1 MQLLETFLD
10 TMSPVERAMILTVI
24 VAALVSLVYA
34 WWLRRGV
41 LKENKGT
48 EQMQKVWNGVKEGAL
63 SYLNRQLKTILPIIL
78 ILAFLLFF
86 TVYITTPE
94 RGTQQL
100 FEADPEWGKILVGIG
115 RSIAFMV
122 GASFSLTVGQL
133 GMRIAV
139 ESNIRV
145 AQATREGENRY
156 NRALT
161 ISYRGGTFTGML
173 TDGLG
178 LLGGTIVFIIFGIA
192 APDAL
197 LGFGLGGTLLAL
209 FMRVGGGIYTK
220 AADVGADLVGK
231 VEQGLPEDDPRNA
244 AVVADLVGD
253 NVGDCAGMAAD
264 IFESYEVTIVSALIL
279 AIVLYLDMQD
289 ALRDFFIPI
298 PFASPLAVV
307 VFPLFVRAVGVIS
320 SMIGTVMVPVWPR
333 LLRKRAVYAEKAM
346 FMSYEASSI
355 FTITLTG
362 LLSWFY
368 VGDLRFGILI
378 AVGVMLAVSF
388 NPITSY
394 FTSLRKPPV
403 QEIVKA
409 ADTGQATFI
418 LTGIV
423 AGYEST
429 VAALVVI
436 VATFG
441 IAWALF
447 FSPIALAI
455 APFVINAAIL
465 PTGVIVADLVTG
477 NLWTLYGIALIGIG
491 MLSHTGN
498 NVAMDSYGPISDNA
512 AGIGELSPGDFDE
525 DAMKTMAELDAV
537 GNTTK
542 AITKGV
548 AIASAVIAA
557 VSLFDSFIVVALNR
571 LDIFE
576 GVDPSQIH
584 LFLDDP
590 RVFSGLLLGAALPW
604 LFSAV
609 NIKAVTRAAG
619 QMVTEVRRQFRIPGI
634 LEGTKTPDYSR
645 AVDISTTA
653 AQKELISLAAM
664 TVSIPLIVAILLGVE
679 ALGGFLGGII
689 VSGQLLAV
697 YMSNAGGAWDNA
709 KKSIEDEPSDPA
721 NNTGKG
727 SDRHTCGVVGDT
739 IGDPLK
745 DTAGPALNPMIK
757 VVNLLALILAPVLV
771 MIQNGGSLTLVFA
784 AVFAL
789 IILFAMTIWSLRKS
803 MQPAD
808 FGMDAEI
815 EVEAQ

>member
-1 MQLLETFLD
+1 MQLFETFIEM
-10 TMSPVERAMILTVI
+10 TWYEQAMIYTVI
-24 VAALVSLVYA
+24 LAAIASLVYA
-34 WWLRRGV
+34 WWLRKGV
-41 LKENKGT
+41 LAQDKGT
-48 EQMQKVWNGVKEGAL
+48 EQMQTVWEGIREGAL
-63 SYLNRQLKTILPIIL
+63 SYLRRQLRTIIPIL
-78 ILAFLLFF
+78 VVLSFLLFF
-86 TVYITTPE
+86 TVYITVPE
-94 RGTQQL
+94 RGTLEL
-100 FEADPEWGKILVGIG
+100 FGIDPVNPELTPDALANARLIVGLG
-115 RSIAFMV
+115 RSLAFV
-122 GASFSLTVGQL
+122 LGASFSLIVGQL

-145 AQATREGENRY
+145 AQATREGDDRY

-178 LLGGTIVFIIFGIA
+178 LMGGTVIFILYGIA

-231 VEQGLPEDDPRNA
+231 IEQGLPEDDPRNA

-279 AIVLYLDMQD
+279 AIVIFLEN
-289 ALRDFFIPI
+289 PI
-298 PFASPLAVV
+298 TLLPGGLLAVV
-307 VFPLFVRAVGVIS
+307 VFPLFIRAVGVIS

-333 LLRKRAVYAEKAM
+333 LLKKSAVYAEKAM
-346 FMSYEASSI
+346 FLSYEASSA
-355 FTITLTG
+355 FTIILSM
-362 LLSWFY
+362 LISWFY

-394 FTSLRKPPV
+394 FTSLKKPPV
-403 QEIVKA
+403 QEIVESA
-409 ADTGQATFI
+409 ETGHATFI
-418 LTGIV
+418 LSGLV

-447 FSPIALAI
+447 LVPVAA
-455 APFVINAAIL
+455 AVPWFV
-465 PTGVIVADLVTG
+465 TDVHGH
-477 NLWTLYGIALIGIG
+477 LWTLYGIALIGIG

-525 DAMKTMAELDAV
+525 TSMKTMAELDAV

-557 VSLFDSFIVVALNR
+557 VSLFDSYVVVAGM
-571 LDIFE
+571 DHIFM
-576 GVDPSQIH
+576 
-584 LFLDDP
+584 DDP
-590 RVFSGLLLGAALPW
+590 IVFSGLLLGAALPW
-604 LFSAV
+604 LFSAL

-619 QMVTEVRRQFRIPGI
+619 EMVMEVRRQFKIPGI
-634 LEGTKTPDYSR
+634 LEGTKKPDYDR
-645 AVDISTTA
+645 AVGISTTA
-653 AQKELISLAAM
+653 AQKELISLAAL
-664 TVSIPLIVAILLGVE
+664 TVSIPIIVGILFGVT

-697 YMSNAGGAWDNA
+697 FMSNAGGAWDNA
-709 KKSIEDEPSDPA
+709 KKAIEDEPCDIE
-721 NNTGKG
+721 NNRGKG
-727 SDRHTCGVVGDT
+727 SERHKCGVVGDT

-757 VVNLLALILAPVLV
+757 VVNLLALILAPLLVQFQFGADATTNLILVVVLF
-771 MIQNGGSLTLVFA
+771 L
-784 AVFAL
+784 
-789 IILFAMTIWSLRKS
+789 LFLMTVWAIRKS
-803 MQPAD
+803 TKPAD
-808 FGMDAEI
+808 FGKGAS
-815 EVEAQ
+815 VVVTASQ

>member
-1 MQLLETFLD
+1 MQLFETFIGM
-10 TMSPVERAMILTVI
+10 TWVEQAMIYTVVLAA
-24 VAALVSLVYA
+24 VASLVYA
-34 WWLRRGV
+34 WWLRKGV
-41 LKENKGT
+41 LVQDKGT
-48 EQMQKVWNGVKEGAL
+48 EQMQKVWNGIREGAL
-63 SYLNRQLKTILPIIL
+63 SYLNRQLKTIIPIL
-78 ILAFLLFF
+78 VVLSFLLFF
-86 TVYITTPE
+86 TVYITIPE
-94 RGTQQL
+94 RGTLEL
-100 FEADPEWGKILVGIG
+100 FGIDPINPELTPDALASARVLVGLG
-115 RSIAFMV
+115 RSLAFV
-122 GASFSLTVGQL
+122 LGASFSLIVGQL

-145 AQATREGENRY
+145 AQATREGDDRY

-161 ISYRGGTFTGML
+161 IAYRGGTFTGML

-178 LLGGTIVFIIFGIA
+178 LLGGTVIFIIYGLA

-231 VEQGLPEDDPRNA
+231 IEQDLPEDDPRNA
-244 AVVADLVGD
+244 AVIADLVGD

-279 AIVLYLDMQD
+279 AIVIWIENDPGLLPGG
-289 ALRDFFIPI
+289 L
-298 PFASPLAVV
+298 LAVV
-307 VFPLFVRAVGVIS
+307 VFPLFIRAVGVIS
-320 SMIGTVMVPVWPR
+320 SMIGTVMVPVWPKI
-333 LLRKRAVYAEKAM
+333 LKKSAVYAEKAM
-346 FMSYEASSI
+346 FLSYEASSV
-355 FTITLTG
+355 FTIILSM

-378 AVGVMLAVSF
+378 ATGVLLAVSF
-388 NPITSY
+388 NPLTSY

-403 QEIVKA
+403 QEIVKSS
-409 ADTGQATFI
+409 DTGYATFI
-418 LTGIV
+418 LSGLV
-423 AGYEST
+423 AGMEST

-441 IAWALF
+441 IAWVIFLVPVAAAV
-447 FSPIALAI
+447 PW
-455 APFVINAAIL
+455 FV
-465 PTGVIVADLVTG
+465 TDVHGH
-477 NLWTLYGIALIGIG
+477 LWTLYGIALIGIG

-498 NVAMDSYGPISDNA
+498 NVAMDAFGPISDNA

-525 DAMKTMAELDAV
+525 TSRKTMAELDAV

-557 VSLFDSFIVVALNR
+557 VALFESFVVVA
-571 LDIFE
+571 
-576 GVDPSQIH
+576 GVDHI
-584 LFLDDP
+584 LLDDP
-590 RVFSGLLLGAALPW
+590 IVFAGVLLGAALPW
-604 LFSAV
+604 LFSAL

-619 QMVTEVRRQFRIPGI
+619 EMVMEVRRQFKIPGI
-634 LEGTKTPDYSR
+634 LEGTKTPDYDR

-653 AQKELISLAAM
+653 AQKELISLAAL
-664 TVSIPLIVAILLGVE
+664 TVSIPIIVGILFGVA

-697 YMSNAGGAWDNA
+697 FMSNTGGAWDNA
-709 KKSIEDEPSDPA
+709 KKAIEDEPSDLA

-727 SDRHTCGVVGDT
+727 SERHKIGIVGDT

-757 VVNLLALILAPVLV
+757 VVNLLALILAPLMVQFQFGADFNTNLMLIAVLCV
-771 MIQNGGSLTLVFA
+771 
-784 AVFAL
+784 
-789 IILFAMTIWSLRKS
+789 LFAMTIWAIRKS
-803 MQPAD
+803 TKPAD
-808 FGMDAEI
+808 FGTSTTI
-815 EVEAQ
+815 EVEAVQ

>member
-1 MQLLETFLD
+1 MVKDKMQLFQTFLQQM
-10 TMSPVERAMILTVI
+10 TLIEQLMIMTVI
-24 VAALVSLVYA
+24 AAAFVSLVYA
-34 WWLRRGV
+34 WWLRKGV
-41 LKENKGT
+41 LSREKGT
-48 EQMQKVWNGVKEGAL
+48 EQMQTVWNGIREGAL
-63 SYLNRQLKTILPIIL
+63 SYLRRQLRTIVPIL
-78 ILAFLLFF
+78 LALSILLFF

-94 RGTQQL
+94 RGTEVL
-100 FEADPEWGKILVGIG
+100 FGDTEAGRIIVGVG
-115 RSIAFMV
+115 RSLAFV
-122 GASFSLTVGQL
+122 LGASFSLIVGQL

-145 AQATREGENRY
+145 AQATREGEDRY

-178 LLGGTIVFIIFGIA
+178 LLGGTIIFIIYGIA

-279 AIVLYLDMQD
+279 AIVLYLDTVGGTYPVLPGG
-289 ALRDFFIPI
+289 A
-298 PFASPLAVV
+298 LAVV

-333 LLRKRAVYAEKAM
+333 LLKKRAVYAEKAM
-346 FMSYEASSI
+346 FLSYEASSI
-355 FTITLTG
+355 FTICLTMV
-362 LLSWFY
+362 LSWFF

-394 FTSLRKPPV
+394 FTSLKKPPV
-403 QEIVKA
+403 KEIVKA
-409 ADTGQATFI
+409 ADTGYATFI
-418 LTGIV
+418 LSGIV

-436 VATFG
+436 VTSFG
-441 IAWALF
+441 IATVLF
-447 FSPIALAI
+447 LPGIAAIFSPF
-455 APFVINAAIL
+455 FVVGIE
-465 PTGVIVADLVTG
+465 G

-512 AGIGELSPGDFDE
+512 AGIGELSPGDFDQE
-525 DAMKTMAELDAV
+525 SQKVMAELDAV

-557 VSLFDSFIVVALNR
+557 VSLFDSYVVVALRPLGLTDLLLN
-571 LDIFE
+571 
-576 GVDPSQIH
+576 
-584 LFLDDP
+584 DP
-590 RVFSGLLLGAALPW
+590 RVFSGLLLGASLPW
-604 LFSAV
+604 LFSAI

-619 QMVTEVRRQFRIPGI
+619 QMVEEVRRQFRIPGI
-634 LEGTKTPDYSR
+634 LEGTVKPDYGR

-653 AQKELISLAAM
+653 AQKELVSLAAL
-664 TVSIPLIVAILLGVE
+664 TVSIPIIVGILFGVA

-697 YMSNAGGAWDNA
+697 YMSNTGGAWDNA
-709 KKSIEDEPSDPA
+709 KKAIEDEPRNPEA
-721 NNTGKG
+721 NTGKG
-727 SDRHTCGVVGDT
+727 SERHKCGVVGDT
-739 IGDPLK
+739 VGDPLK

-757 VVNLLALILAPVLV
+757 VVNLLALILAPILV
-771 MIQNGGSLTLVFA
+771 ILETTATLTMTFA
-784 AVFAL
+784 AIFAL
-789 IILFAMTIWSLRKS
+789 ILLFAMTIWSLRRSMRPAKFGTVQKS
-803 MQPAD
+803 
-808 FGMDAEI
+808 ET
-815 EVEAQ
+815 EAF

>member
-1 MQLLETFLD
+1 MVKNKMQLFQTFLQQM
-10 TMSPVERAMILTVI
+10 TLIEQLMIMTVI
-24 VAALVSLVYA
+24 AAAFVSLVYA
-34 WWLRRGV
+34 WWLRKGV
-41 LKENKGT
+41 LSQEKGT
-48 EQMQKVWNGVKEGAL
+48 EQMQRVWNGIREGAL
-63 SYLNRQLKTILPIIL
+63 SYLRRQLRTIVPIL
-78 ILAFLLFF
+78 LALSILLFF

-94 RGTQQL
+94 RGTEVL
-100 FEADPEWGKILVGIG
+100 FGDTEAGRIVVGIG
-115 RSIAFMV
+115 RSLAFIL
-122 GASFSLTVGQL
+122 GASFSLIVGQL

-145 AQATREGENRY
+145 AQATREGEDRY

-178 LLGGTIVFIIFGIA
+178 LLGGTIIFIIYGIA

-279 AIVLYLDMQD
+279 AIVLYLDTVGGTYPVLPGG
-289 ALRDFFIPI
+289 A
-298 PFASPLAVV
+298 LAVV

-333 LLRKRAVYAEKAM
+333 LLKKRAVYAEKAM
-346 FMSYEASSI
+346 FLSYEASSV
-355 FTITLTG
+355 FTICLTMI
-362 LLSWFY
+362 LSWFF

-378 AVGVMLAVSF
+378 ATGVMLAVSF

-403 QEIVKA
+403 KEIVKA
-409 ADTGQATFI
+409 ADTGHATFI
-418 LTGIV
+418 LSGIV

-436 VATFG
+436 VSTFG
-441 IAWALF
+441 IATVLF
-447 FSPIALAI
+447 LPGVAAIFSPF
-455 APFVINAAIL
+455 FVVGIE
-465 PTGVIVADLVTG
+465 G

-512 AGIGELSPGDFDE
+512 AGIGELSPGDFDQ
-525 DAMKTMAELDAV
+525 DSQKVMAELDAV

-557 VSLFDSFIVVALNR
+557 VSLFDSFVVVALRPLGLQN
-571 LDIFE
+571 L
-576 GVDPSQIH
+576 
-584 LFLDDP
+584 LLDDP

-604 LFSAV
+604 LFSAI

-619 QMVTEVRRQFRIPGI
+619 QMVEEVRRQFRIPGI
-634 LEGTKTPDYSR
+634 LEGTVKPDYGR

-653 AQKELISLAAM
+653 AQKELVSLAAL
-664 TVSIPLIVAILLGVE
+664 TVSIPIIVGILFGVP

-697 YMSNAGGAWDNA
+697 YMSNTGGAWDNA
-709 KKSIEDEPSDPA
+709 KKAIEDEPRNPEA
-721 NNTGKG
+721 NTGKG
-727 SDRHTCGVVGDT
+727 SERHKCGVVGDT
-739 IGDPLK
+739 VGDPLK

-757 VVNLLALILAPVLV
+757 VVNLLALILAPILV
-771 MIQNGGSLTLVFA
+771 MLQTTATLTMTFIA
-784 AVFAL
+784 IFAL
-789 IILFAMTIWSLRKS
+789 ILLFALTIWSLRKS
-803 MQPAD
+803 MKPAD
-808 FGMDAEI
+808 FG
-815 EVEAQ
+815 VERDTESQETYPT

>member
-1 MQLLETFLD
+1 MIMQLLETFLLE
-10 TMSPVERAMILTVI
+10 MSLVEKAMILTVI
-24 VAALVSLVYA
+24 VAAIVSLVYA
-34 WWLRRGV
+34 WWLRKGV
-41 LKENKGT
+41 LAQDKGT
-48 EQMQKVWNGVKEGAL
+48 EQMQKVWNGIREGAL
-63 SYLNRQLKTILPIIL
+63 SYLNRQLNTIKWIIVV
-78 ILAFLLFF
+78 LAILLFF

-94 RGTQQL
+94 RGTARL
-100 FEADPEWGKILVGIG
+100 FEDNMELGRILVGFG
-115 RSIAFMV
+115 RSIAFVV
-122 GASFSLTVGQL
+122 GASFSLIVGQL

-145 AQATREGENRY
+145 AQATREGEDRY

-279 AIVLYLDMQD
+279 AIVLYLDMVE
-289 ALRDFFIPI
+289 AFETLLIPI

-307 VFPLFVRAVGVIS
+307 VFPLFVRAIGVIS

-333 LLRKRAVYAEKAM
+333 LLKKRAVYAEKAM
-346 FMSYEASSI
+346 FLSYEASSI
-355 FTITLTG
+355 FTICLTMI
-362 LLSWFY
+362 LSWFY

-403 QEIVKA
+403 QEIVKS

-436 VATFG
+436 VTTFG

-447 FSPIALAI
+447 FGPIAIML
-455 APFVINAAIL
+455 APFLINGA
-465 PTGVIVADLVTG
+465 VVTDVVSG

-512 AGIGELSPGDFDE
+512 AGIGELSPGDFDQQ
-525 DAMKTMAELDAV
+525 AMKTMAELDAV

-557 VSLFDSFIVVALNR
+557 VSLFDSYVVVALHN
-571 LDIFE
+571 LVPA
-576 GVDPSQIH
+576 VDH

-590 RVFSGLLLGAALPW
+590 RVFAGLLLGAALPW

-619 QMVTEVRRQFRIPGI
+619 EMVKEVRRQFRIPGI
-634 LEGTKTPDYSR
+634 LEGTKSPDYDR

-653 AQKELISLAAM
+653 AQKELVSLAAM
-664 TVSIPLIVAILLGVE
+664 TVSIPLIVGILFGVE

-709 KKSIEDEPSDPA
+709 KKSIEDEVCDPTA
-721 NNTGKG
+721 NTGKG
-727 SDRHTCGVVGDT
+727 SERHKCGVVGDT

-771 MIQNGGSLTLVFA
+771 MIQNGGDITLVFA
-784 AVFAL
+784 AVAAL
-789 IILFAMTIWSLRKS
+789 IILFAMTVWSLRKS
-803 MQPAD
+803 MKPAD
-808 FGMDAEI
+808 FG
-815 EVEAQ
+815 VESPKIQAIH

>member
-1 MQLLETFLD
+1 MQLFETFNGMVLI
-10 TMSPVERAMILTVI
+10 EQIMIWTVI
-24 VAALVSLVYA
+24 AAAIASLVYA
-34 WWLRRGV
+34 WWLRKGV
-41 LKENKGT
+41 LELPKGT
-48 EQMQKVWNGVKEGAL
+48 EQMQRVWNGIREGAL
-63 SYLNRQLKTILPIIL
+63 SYLGRQLNTIKWIIVA
-78 ILAFLLFF
+78 LAFVLFF

-94 RGTQQL
+94 RGTAEL
-100 FEADPEWGKILVGIG
+100 FGALPDQGRLIVGIG
-115 RSIAFMV
+115 RSLAFV
-122 GASFSLTVGQL
+122 LGAGFSLIVGQL

-145 AQATREGENRY
+145 AQATREGEDRY

-178 LLGGTIVFIIFGIA
+178 LMGGTIIFIIYGIA
-192 APDAL
+192 SPDAL

-231 VEQGLPEDDPRNA
+231 IEQGLPEDDPRNA

-279 AIVLYLDMQD
+279 AIVLYLDNLAD
-289 ALRDFFIPI
+289 PTYILAF
-298 PFASPLAVV
+298 PFAVV
-307 VFPLFVRAVGVIS
+307 VFPLFVRAIGVVS
-320 SMIGTVMVPVWPR
+320 SMIGTFMVPVWPR
-333 LLRKRAVYAEKAM
+333 ILRKSEVYAEKAM
-346 FMSYEASSI
+346 FLSYEASSA
-355 FTITLTG
+355 FTIILSM
-362 LLSWFY
+362 LLSWYY

-394 FTSLRKPPV
+394 FTSLKKPPV
-403 QEIVKA
+403 QEIVESA
-409 ADTGQATFI
+409 ETGHATFI
-418 LTGIV
+418 LSGLV
-423 AGYEST
+423 AGYESA

-436 VATFG
+436 VITFG
-441 IAWALF
+441 IAAVVF
-447 FSPIALAI
+447 M
-455 APFVINAAIL
+455 APVAAAVAAWSMATFGVEIFIPEINGI
-465 PTGVIVADLVTG
+465 I
-477 NLWTLYGIALIGIG
+477 WTLYGIALLGIG

-525 DAMKTMAELDAV
+525 QSMKTMAELDAV

-557 VSLFDSFIVVALNR
+557 VSLFDSYVVIALHPLG
-571 LDIFE
+571 LDHIY
-576 GVDPSQIH
+576 
-584 LFLDDP
+584 LDDP
-590 RVFSGLLLGAALPW
+590 LVFSGLLLGAALPW
-604 LFSAV
+604 LFSAF

-619 QMVTEVRRQFRIPGI
+619 EMVQEVRRQFRIPGI
-634 LEGTKTPDYSR
+634 LEGTKEPDYDR

-653 AQKELISLAAM
+653 AQKELVSLAAL
-664 TVSIPLIVAILLGVE
+664 TVSIPIIVGILFGVP

-697 YMSNAGGAWDNA
+697 FMSNSGGAWDNA
-709 KKSIEDEPSDPA
+709 KKAIEDEVCDPSQ
-721 NNTGKG
+721 NLGKG
-727 SDRHTCGVVGDT
+727 SERHKCGVVGDT

-757 VVNLLALILAPVLV
+757 VVNLLSLILAPLFVQFTFGADATV
-771 MIQNGGSLTLVFA
+771 NA
-784 AVFAL
+784 AL
-789 IILFAMTIWSLRKS
+789 IAVLFVLFLITVWSIRKAQQS
-803 MQPAD
+803 AD
-808 FGMDAEI
+808 FKAPPEEI
-815 EVEAQ
+815 EVTN

>member
-1 MQLLETFLD
+1 MQLFETFLLQMSLLEQ
-10 TMSPVERAMILTVI
+10 TMIMIV
-24 VAALVSLVYA
+24 VAAAFVSLVYA
-34 WWLRRGV
+34 WWLRKGV
-41 LKENKGT
+41 LAQPKGT
-48 EQMQKVWNGVKEGAL
+48 EQMQKVWNGIREGSL
-63 SYLNRQLKTILPIIL
+63 SYLDRQLKTIVPIL
-78 ILAFLLFF
+78 IVLAGLLFF

-94 RGTQQL
+94 AGTAEL
-100 FEADPEWGKILVGIG
+100 FDVSTPEGLNYARIVVGVG
-115 RSIAFMV
+115 RSIAFIL
-122 GASFSLTVGQL
+122 GASFSLIVGQL

-178 LLGGTIVFIIFGIA
+178 LLGGTMIFIIYGLA

-231 VEQGLPEDDPRNA
+231 VEHGLPEDDPRNA
-244 AVVADLVGD
+244 AVIADLVGD

-264 IFESYEVTIVSALIL
+264 IFESYEVTIVSSLIL
-279 AIVLYLDMQD
+279 AIVIYLETAAGHFPFLPGG
-289 ALRDFFIPI
+289 ALV
-298 PFASPLAVV
+298 VV
-307 VFPLFVRAVGVIS
+307 VFPLFIRAIGVIS
-320 SMIGTVMVPVWPR
+320 SILGTIMVPIWPR
-333 LLRKRAVYAEKAM
+333 IMKSGKVYAEKAM
-346 FMSYEASSI
+346 FLSYEVSSL
-355 FTITLTG
+355 FTIILSM

-368 VGDLRFGILI
+368 VGDIRFGILI
-378 AVGVMLAVSF
+378 AVGVLLAVSF
-388 NPITSY
+388 NPLTSY
-394 FTSLRKPPV
+394 FTSLKKPPV

-409 ADTGQATFI
+409 TETGTATMI
-418 LTGIV
+418 LSGIV

-436 VATFG
+436 VSTFG
-441 IAWALF
+441 VAWFVFTPFAT
-447 FSPIALAI
+447 AAM
-455 APFVINAAIL
+455 APFV
-465 PTGVIVADLVTG
+465 VIGIEGTI
-477 NLWTLYGIALIGIG
+477 WTLYGIALIGIG

-498 NVAMDSYGPISDNA
+498 NVAMDAFGPISDNA

-525 DAMKTMAELDAV
+525 ESRKTMAELDAV

-557 VSLFDSFIVVALNR
+557 ISLFDAFVVVALKPLG
-571 LDIFE
+571 LD
-576 GVDPSQIH
+576 H

-619 QMVTEVRRQFRIPGI
+619 EMVKEVRRQFKIPGI
-634 LEGTKTPDYSR
+634 LEGTKEPDYDK

-653 AQKELISLAAM
+653 AQKELVSLTVL
-664 TVSIPLIVAILLGVE
+664 TVSVPIMVGILLGVA

-697 YMSNAGGAWDNA
+697 YMSNAGGAFDNA
-709 KKSIEDEPSDPA
+709 KKAIEDEPVDLEA
-721 NNTGKG
+721 NTGKG
-727 SDRHTCGVVGDT
+727 SERHKSGVVGDT
-739 IGDPLK
+739 VGDPLK

-757 VVNLLALILAPVLV
+757 VVNLLALILAPLLV
-771 MIQNGGSLTLVFA
+771 MLETSGTIEVMIIA
-784 AVFAL
+784 IIAL
-789 IILFAMTIWSLRKS
+789 FILFVMTIWAIRKS
-803 MQPAD
+803 MKPAD
-808 FGMDAEI
+808 FGIIHEFT
-815 EVEAQ
+815 EEAVAQ

>member
-1 MQLLETFLD
+1 MVNDKMQLFETFAGMLLI
-10 TMSPVERAMILTVI
+10 EQLMILTVI
-24 VAALVSLVYA
+24 AAAIVSLVYA
-34 WWLRRGV
+34 WWLRKGV
-41 LKENKGT
+41 LQQDKGT
-48 EQMQKVWNGVKEGAL
+48 EQMQKVWNGIREGAL
-63 SYLNRQLKTILPIIL
+63 SYLHRQLRTIVPIL
-78 ILAFLLFF
+78 IVLSILLFF
-86 TVYITTPE
+86 TVYITAPE
-94 RGTQQL
+94 RGTEVL
-100 FEADPEWGKILVGIG
+100 FGDNEAGRIIVGVG
-115 RSIAFMV
+115 RSLAFIL
-122 GASFSLTVGQL
+122 GASFSLIVGQL

-178 LLGGTIVFIIFGIA
+178 LLGGTIIFIIYGIA

-244 AVVADLVGD
+244 AVIADLVGD

-264 IFESYEVTIVSALIL
+264 IFESYEVTIVSSLIL
-279 AIVLYLDMQD
+279 AIVLYLETVDGM
-289 ALRDFFIPI
+289 FPI
-298 PFASPLAVV
+298 LPGGALAVV

-333 LLRKRAVYAEKAM
+333 LLKKRAVYAEKAM
-346 FMSYEASSI
+346 FLSYEASSI
-355 FTITLTG
+355 FTICLTMA
-362 LLSWFY
+362 LSWFY

-378 AVGVMLAVSF
+378 AVGVLLAVSF

-403 QEIVKA
+403 QEIVKS
-409 ADTGQATFI
+409 ADTGTATFI

-436 VATFG
+436 VSTFG
-441 IAWALF
+441 IATVLF
-447 FSPIALAI
+447 LPGIAAI
-455 APFVINAAIL
+455 FAPFFVA
-465 PTGVIVADLVTG
+465 GVEG

-512 AGIGELSPGDFDE
+512 AGIGELSPGDFDME
-525 DAMKTMAELDAV
+525 SQKVMAELDAV

-557 VSLFDSFIVVALNR
+557 VSLFDSFVVVALQPLG
-571 LDIFE
+571 LD
-576 GVDPSQIH
+576 H

-619 QMVTEVRRQFRIPGI
+619 EMVKEVRRQFRIPGV
-634 LEGTKTPDYSR
+634 LEGSVKPDYDR

-653 AQKELISLAAM
+653 AQKELVSLAAI
-664 TVSIPLIVAILLGVE
+664 TVSIPLIVGILFGVA

-697 YMSNAGGAWDNA
+697 YMSNTGGAWDNA
-709 KKSIEDEPSDPA
+709 KKAIEDEPRNPEA
-721 NNTGKG
+721 NTGKG
-727 SDRHTCGVVGDT
+727 SDRHKCGVVGDT
-739 IGDPLK
+739 VGDPLK

-771 MIQNGGSLTLVFA
+771 MLETTATATMTYIA
-784 AVFAL
+784 IFAL
-789 IILFAMTIWSLRKS
+789 IVLFAMTLWSLRKS
-803 MQPAD
+803 MKPAD
-808 FGMDAEI
+808 FGMEKKEQTQVA
-815 EVEAQ
+815 

>member
-1 MQLLETFLD
+1 MQLFETFIGM
-10 TMSPVERAMILTVI
+10 TWFEQAMIYTV
-24 VAALVSLVYA
+24 VLAAIASLVYA
-34 WWLRRGV
+34 WWLRKGV
-41 LKENKGT
+41 LEQDKGT
-48 EQMQKVWNGVKEGAL
+48 EQMQKVWNGIREGAL
-63 SYLNRQLKTILPIIL
+63 SYLNRQLKTIIPIL
-78 ILAFLLFF
+78 VVLSFLLFF
-86 TVYITTPE
+86 TVYITVPE
-94 RGTQQL
+94 RGTLEL
-100 FEADPEWGKILVGIG
+100 FGIDPVNPDLTPDALASARLLVGLG
-115 RSIAFMV
+115 RSLAFV
-122 GASFSLTVGQL
+122 LGASFSLIVGQL

-145 AQATREGENRY
+145 AQATREGDDRY

-178 LLGGTIVFIIFGIA
+178 LMGGTVIFIIYGLA

-231 VEQGLPEDDPRNA
+231 LEQDLPEDYPRNA
-244 AVVADLVGD
+244 AVIEDLVGD
-253 NVGDCAGMAAD
+253 NFGDCAGMAAD

-279 AIVLYLDMQD
+279 AIVIWIENDPGLLPGG
-289 ALRDFFIPI
+289 L
-298 PFASPLAVV
+298 LAVV
-307 VFPLFVRAVGVIS
+307 VFPLFIRAVGVIS
-320 SMIGTVMVPVWPR
+320 SMIGTVMVPIWPR
-333 LLRKRAVYAEKAM
+333 LLRKSAVYAEKAM
-346 FMSYEASSI
+346 FLSYEASSI
-355 FTITLTG
+355 FTIILSM
-362 LLSWFY
+362 LISWFY

-378 AVGVMLAVSF
+378 ATGVLLAVSF
-388 NPITSY
+388 NPLTSY

-403 QEIVKA
+403 QEIVKSS
-409 ADTGQATFI
+409 DTGYATFI
-418 LTGIV
+418 LSGLV
-423 AGYEST
+423 AGMEST

-441 IAWALF
+441 IAWVIFLVPVAAAV
-447 FSPIALAI
+447 PW
-455 APFVINAAIL
+455 FV
-465 PTGVIVADLVTG
+465 TDVHGH
-477 NLWTLYGIALIGIG
+477 LWTLYGIALIGIG

-498 NVAMDSYGPISDNA
+498 NVAMDSFGPISDNA

-525 DAMKTMAELDAV
+525 TSRKTMAELDAV

-557 VSLFDSFIVVALNR
+557 VALFESFVVVA
-571 LDIFE
+571 
-576 GVDPSQIH
+576 GVEHI
-584 LFLDDP
+584 LLDDP
-590 RVFSGLLLGAALPW
+590 IVFAGVLLGAALPW
-604 LFSAV
+604 LFSAL

-619 QMVTEVRRQFRIPGI
+619 EMVMEVRRQFRIPGI
-634 LEGTKTPDYSR
+634 LEGTKAPDYDR

-653 AQKELISLAAM
+653 AQKELISLAAL
-664 TVSIPLIVAILLGVE
+664 TVSIPIIVGILFGVA

-697 YMSNAGGAWDNA
+697 FMSNTGGAWDNA
-709 KKSIEDEPSDPA
+709 KKAIEDEPSDIA

-727 SDRHTCGVVGDT
+727 SERHKIGIVGDT

-757 VVNLLALILAPVLV
+757 VVNLLALILAPLIVQFQFGADFNTNLILIVVLF
-771 MIQNGGSLTLVFA
+771 L
-784 AVFAL
+784 
-789 IILFAMTIWSLRKS
+789 LFAMTIWAIRKS
-803 MQPAD
+803 TKPAD
-808 FGMDAEI
+808 FGTSVP
-815 EVEAQ
+815 VELEAAQ

>member
-1 MQLLETFLD
+1 MLLIEQL
-10 TMSPVERAMILTVI
+10 MILTVI
-24 VAALVSLVYA
+24 AAAIVSLVYA
-34 WWLRRGV
+34 LWLRKGV
-41 LKENKGT
+41 LQQDKGT
-48 EQMQKVWNGVKEGAL
+48 EQMQRVWNGIREGAL
-63 SYLNRQLKTILPIIL
+63 SYLHRQLRTIIPILVVLSI
-78 ILAFLLFF
+78 LLFF

-94 RGTQQL
+94 RGTLEL
-100 FEADPEWGKILVGIG
+100 FGDTADGRLIVGIG
-115 RSIAFMV
+115 RSLAFV
-122 GASFSLTVGQL
+122 LGASFSLIVGQL

-178 LLGGTIVFIIFGIA
+178 LLGGTVIFIIYGIA

-244 AVVADLVGD
+244 AVIADLVGD

-264 IFESYEVTIVSALIL
+264 IFESYEVTIVSSLIL
-279 AIVLYLDMQD
+279 AIVLYLETLDGVFPVLPGG
-289 ALRDFFIPI
+289 A
-298 PFASPLAVV
+298 LAVV

-320 SMIGTVMVPVWPR
+320 SMIGTVMVPVWPK
-333 LLRKRAVYAEKAM
+333 LLKKRAVYAEKAM
-346 FMSYEASSI
+346 FLSYEASSI
-355 FTITLTG
+355 FTICLTMT
-362 LLSWFY
+362 LSWFY

-388 NPITSY
+388 NPLTSY

-403 QEIVKA
+403 QEIVKS
-409 ADTGQATFI
+409 ADTGTATFI
-418 LTGIV
+418 LSGIV

-436 VATFG
+436 VSTFG
-441 IAWALF
+441 IATVLF
-447 FSPIALAI
+447 LPGVAAMVSPF
-455 APFVINAAIL
+455 FVV
-465 PTGVIVADLVTG
+465 GVEG

-498 NVAMDSYGPISDNA
+498 NVAMDSFGPISDNA
-512 AGIGELSPGDFDE
+512 AGIGELSPGDFDKE
-525 DAMKTMAELDAV
+525 SQKVMAELDAV

-557 VSLFDSFIVVALNR
+557 VSLFDSFVVVALQP
-571 LDIFE
+571 LGLE
-576 GVDPSQIH
+576 H

-619 QMVTEVRRQFRIPGI
+619 QMVIEVRRQFRIPGI
-634 LEGTKTPDYSR
+634 LEGTVKPDYEK

-653 AQKELISLAAM
+653 AQKELVSLAAL
-664 TVSIPLIVAILLGVE
+664 TVSIPLIVGILFGVA

-697 YMSNAGGAWDNA
+697 YMSNTGGAWDNA
-709 KKSIEDEPSDPA
+709 KKAIENEPRNPEA
-721 NNTGKG
+721 NTGKG
-727 SDRHTCGVVGDT
+727 SERHKCGVVGDT
-739 IGDPLK
+739 VGDPLK

-757 VVNLLALILAPVLV
+757 VVNLLALILAPLLVLLETTV
-771 MIQNGGSLTLVFA
+771 SATMTYVAI
-784 AVFAL
+784 FAL
-789 IILFAMTIWSLRKS
+789 IILFAVTLWALRKS
-803 MQPAD
+803 MKPAD
-808 FGMDAEI
+808 FGMEQKVHT
-815 EVEAQ
+815 EVIS

>member
-1 MQLLETFLD
+1 MQLFETFAGMLLI
-10 TMSPVERAMILTVI
+10 EQLMILTVI
-24 VAALVSLVYA
+24 AAAIVSLVYA
-34 WWLRRGV
+34 WWLRKGV
-41 LKENKGT
+41 LEQDKGT
-48 EQMQKVWNGVKEGAL
+48 EQMQKVWNGIREGAL
-63 SYLNRQLKTILPIIL
+63 SYLRRQLRTIVPIL
-78 ILAFLLFF
+78 IVLSILLFF
-86 TVYITTPE
+86 TVYITAPE
-94 RGTQQL
+94 RGTEVL
-100 FEADPEWGKILVGIG
+100 FGDTEVGRMIVGIG
-115 RSIAFMV
+115 RSLAFIL
-122 GASFSLTVGQL
+122 GASFSLIVGQL

-178 LLGGTIVFIIFGIA
+178 LLGGTIIFIIYGIA

-244 AVVADLVGD
+244 AVIADLVGD

-264 IFESYEVTIVSALIL
+264 IFESYEVTIVSSLIL
-279 AIVLYLDMQD
+279 AIVLYLETADGI
-289 ALRDFFIPI
+289 FPI
-298 PFASPLAVV
+298 LPGGALAVV

-333 LLRKRAVYAEKAM
+333 LLKKRAVYAEKAM
-346 FMSYEASSI
+346 FLSYEASSI
-355 FTITLTG
+355 FTITLTM

-403 QEIVKA
+403 QEIVKSS
-409 ADTGQATFI
+409 DTGTATFI
-418 LTGIV
+418 LSGIV

-436 VATFG
+436 VSTFG
-441 IAWALF
+441 IATVLF
-447 FSPIALAI
+447 LPGIAAI
-455 APFVINAAIL
+455 FAPFFVL
-465 PTGVIVADLVTG
+465 GVEG

-512 AGIGELSPGDFDE
+512 AGIGELSPGDFDKE
-525 DAMKTMAELDAV
+525 SQKVMAELDAV

-557 VSLFDSFIVVALNR
+557 VSLFDSFVVVALQP
-571 LDIFE
+571 LGLE
-576 GVDPSQIH
+576 H

-619 QMVTEVRRQFRIPGI
+619 EMVKEVRRQFRIPGI
-634 LEGTKTPDYSR
+634 LEGTVKPDYDR

-653 AQKELISLAAM
+653 AQKELVSLAAI
-664 TVSIPLIVAILLGVE
+664 TVSIPLIVGILFGVA

-697 YMSNAGGAWDNA
+697 YMSNTGGAWDNA
-709 KKSIEDEPSDPA
+709 KKAIEDEPRNPEA
-721 NNTGKG
+721 NTGKG
-727 SDRHTCGVVGDT
+727 SERHKCGVVGDT
-739 IGDPLK
+739 VGDPLK

-771 MIQNGGSLTLVFA
+771 MLETTATVTMTYIA
-784 AVFAL
+784 IFAL
-789 IILFAMTIWSLRKS
+789 IVLFALTIWSLRKS
-803 MQPAD
+803 MKPAD
-808 FGMDAEI
+808 FGMEKKTQT
-815 EVEAQ
+815 EVA

>member
-1 MQLLETFLD
+1 MVNDKMQLFETFAGMLLI
-10 TMSPVERAMILTVI
+10 EQLMILTVI
-24 VAALVSLVYA
+24 AAAIVSLVYA
-34 WWLRRGV
+34 LWLRKGV
-41 LKENKGT
+41 LQQDKGT
-48 EQMQKVWNGVKEGAL
+48 EQMQRVWNGIREGAL
-63 SYLNRQLKTILPIIL
+63 SYLHRQLRTIIPILVVLSI
-78 ILAFLLFF
+78 LLFF

-94 RGTQQL
+94 RGTLEL
-100 FEADPEWGKILVGIG
+100 FGDTADGRLIVGIG
-115 RSIAFMV
+115 RSLAFV
-122 GASFSLTVGQL
+122 LGASFSLIVGQL

-178 LLGGTIVFIIFGIA
+178 LLGGTVIFIIYGIA

-244 AVVADLVGD
+244 AVIADLVGD

-264 IFESYEVTIVSALIL
+264 IFESYEVTIVSSLIL
-279 AIVLYLDMQD
+279 AIVLYLETLDGVFPVLPGG
-289 ALRDFFIPI
+289 A
-298 PFASPLAVV
+298 LAVV

-320 SMIGTVMVPVWPR
+320 SMIGTVMVPVWPK
-333 LLRKRAVYAEKAM
+333 LLKKRAVYAEKAM
-346 FMSYEASSI
+346 FLSYEASSI
-355 FTITLTG
+355 FTICLTMT
-362 LLSWFY
+362 LSWFY

-388 NPITSY
+388 NPLTSY

-403 QEIVKA
+403 QEIVKS
-409 ADTGQATFI
+409 ADTGTATFI
-418 LTGIV
+418 LSGIV

-436 VATFG
+436 VSTFG
-441 IAWALF
+441 IATVLF
-447 FSPIALAI
+447 LPGVAAMVSPF
-455 APFVINAAIL
+455 FVV
-465 PTGVIVADLVTG
+465 GVEG

-498 NVAMDSYGPISDNA
+498 NVAMDSFGPISDNA
-512 AGIGELSPGDFDE
+512 AGIGELSPGDFDKE
-525 DAMKTMAELDAV
+525 SQKVMAELDAV

-557 VSLFDSFIVVALNR
+557 VSLFDSFVVVALQP
-571 LDIFE
+571 LGLE
-576 GVDPSQIH
+576 H

-619 QMVTEVRRQFRIPGI
+619 QMVIEVRRQFRIPGI
-634 LEGTKTPDYSR
+634 LEGTVKPDYEK

-653 AQKELISLAAM
+653 AQKELVSLAAL
-664 TVSIPLIVAILLGVE
+664 TVSIPLIVGILFGVA

-697 YMSNAGGAWDNA
+697 YMSNTGGAWDNA
-709 KKSIEDEPSDPA
+709 KKAIENEPRNPEA
-721 NNTGKG
+721 NTGKG
-727 SDRHTCGVVGDT
+727 SERHKCGVVGDT
-739 IGDPLK
+739 VGDPLK

-757 VVNLLALILAPVLV
+757 VVNLLALILAPLLV
-771 MIQNGGSLTLVFA
+771 MLETTVSVTMTYIA
-784 AVFAL
+784 IFAL
-789 IILFAMTIWSLRKS
+789 VVLFAVTIWAIRKS
-803 MQPAD
+803 MKPAD
-808 FGMDAEI
+808 FGMEQKVQ
-815 EVEAQ
+815 VENF

>member
-1 MQLLETFLD
+1 MQLFETFAGMLLI
-10 TMSPVERAMILTVI
+10 EQLMILTVI
-24 VAALVSLVYA
+24 AAAIVSLVYA
-34 WWLRRGV
+34 WWLRKGV
-41 LKENKGT
+41 LSQDKGT
-48 EQMQKVWNGVKEGAL
+48 EQMQRVWNGIREGAL
-63 SYLNRQLKTILPIIL
+63 SYLHRQLKTIVPIL
-78 ILAFLLFF
+78 IVLSILLFF

-94 RGTQQL
+94 RGTEVL
-100 FEADPEWGKILVGIG
+100 FGDTAAGRIIVGVG
-115 RSIAFMV
+115 RSLAFIL
-122 GASFSLTVGQL
+122 GASFSLIVGQL

-178 LLGGTIVFIIFGIA
+178 LLGGTIIFIIYGIA

-244 AVVADLVGD
+244 AVIADLVGD

-264 IFESYEVTIVSALIL
+264 IFESYEVTIVSSLIL
-279 AIVLYLDMQD
+279 AIVLYLETVDGVFPMLPGG
-289 ALRDFFIPI
+289 A
-298 PFASPLAVV
+298 LAVV

-333 LLRKRAVYAEKAM
+333 LLKKRAVYAEKAM
-346 FMSYEASSI
+346 FLSYEASSI
-355 FTITLTG
+355 FTICLTLI
-362 LLSWFY
+362 LSWFY

-403 QEIVKA
+403 QEIVKS
-409 ADTGQATFI
+409 ADTGTATFI
-418 LTGIV
+418 LSGVV

-436 VATFG
+436 VSTFG
-441 IAWALF
+441 IATVLF
-447 FSPIALAI
+447 LPGVAAI
-455 APFVINAAIL
+455 FAPFFVV
-465 PTGVIVADLVTG
+465 GVEG

-512 AGIGELSPGDFDE
+512 AGIGELSPGDFDKE
-525 DAMKTMAELDAV
+525 SQKVMAELDAV

-557 VSLFDSFIVVALNR
+557 VSLFDSFVVVALQP
-571 LDIFE
+571 LGLE
-576 GVDPSQIH
+576 H

-619 QMVTEVRRQFRIPGI
+619 QMVIEVRRQFRIPGI
-634 LEGTKTPDYSR
+634 LEGTVKPDYDR

-653 AQKELISLAAM
+653 AQKELISLAAI
-664 TVSIPLIVAILLGVE
+664 TVSIPLIVGILFGVA

-697 YMSNAGGAWDNA
+697 YMSNTGGAWDNA
-709 KKSIEDEPSDPA
+709 KKAIEDEPRNPA
-721 NNTGKG
+721 GNTGKG
-727 SDRHTCGVVGDT
+727 SERHKCGVVGDT
-739 IGDPLK
+739 VGDPLK

-757 VVNLLALILAPVLV
+757 VVNLLALILAPLLV
-771 MIQNGGSLTLVFA
+771 MLETTVSATMTYV

-789 IILFAMTIWSLRKS
+789 IILFAVTLWALRKS
-803 MQPAD
+803 MKPAD
-808 FGMDAEI
+808 FGMEQKVHT
-815 EVEAQ
+815 EVV

>member
-1 MQLLETFLD
+1 
-10 TMSPVERAMILTVI
+10 MIIIVI
-24 VAALVSLVYA
+24 IAAIVSLLYA
-34 WWLRRGV
+34 WWLRKGV
-41 LKENKGT
+41 LAQDKGT
-48 EQMQKVWNGVKEGAL
+48 EQMQKVWNGIKEGAL
-63 SYLNRQLKTILPIIL
+63 SYLRRQLRTIVPILLVLSI
-78 ILAFLLFF
+78 LLFF

-94 RGTQQL
+94 RGTLVL
-100 FEADPEWGKILVGIG
+100 FESNLELGKILVGVG
-115 RSIAFMV
+115 RSIAFIV
-122 GASFSLTVGQL
+122 GASFSLAVGQL

-145 AQATREGENRY
+145 AQATREGDDRY

-161 ISYRGGTFTGML
+161 ISYRGGTYTGML

-178 LLGGTIVFIIFGIA
+178 LLGGTVVFIVFGIA

-231 VEQGLPEDDPRNA
+231 VEHDLPEDDPRNA

-279 AIVLYLDMQD
+279 AIVLYLDMLEAFD
-289 ALRDFFIPI
+289 LHAIPI
-298 PFASPLAVV
+298 FFFSPLAVV

-320 SMIGTVMVPVWPR
+320 SMIGTVMVPVWPK
-333 LLRKRAVYAEKAM
+333 LLKKSEVYAEKAM
-346 FMSYEASSI
+346 FLSYEASSI
-355 FTITLTG
+355 FTIILTM

-378 AVGVMLAVSF
+378 AVGVLLAVSF

-394 FTSLRKPPV
+394 FTSLKKPPV
-403 QEIVKA
+403 QEIVKSSE
-409 ADTGQATFI
+409 TGTATFI
-418 LTGIV
+418 LSGIV

-447 FSPIALAI
+447 FAPIAVAM
-455 APFVINAAIL
+455 APFIINAAIL
-465 PTGVIVADLVTG
+465 PSGVVVTDLVVG
-477 NLWTLYGIALIGIG
+477 SLWTLYGIALIGIG

-512 AGIGELSPGDFDE
+512 AGIGELSPGDFDAE
-525 DAMKTMAELDAV
+525 AMKTMAELDAV

-557 VSLFDSFIVVALNR
+557 VSLFDSFVVIALEP
-571 LDIFE
+571 LGLE
-576 GVDPSQIH
+576 H

-619 QMVTEVRRQFRIPGI
+619 EMVKEVRRQFKIPGI
-634 LEGTKTPDYSR
+634 LEGTVEPDYDK

-653 AQKELISLAAM
+653 AQKELVSLAAM
-664 TVSIPLIVAILLGVE
+664 TVSIPLIVAILFGVA

-709 KKSIEDEPSDPA
+709 KKAIEDEPCNVDG
-721 NNTGKG
+721 NTGKG
-727 SDRHTCGVVGDT
+727 SDRHKCGVVGDT

-757 VVNLLALILAPVLV
+757 VVNLLALILAPTLV
-771 MIQNGGSLTLVFA
+771 MLETTGTVEMMYAAIIALV
-784 AVFAL
+784 
-789 IILFAMTIWSLRKS
+789 ILFVLTVWSLRKS
-803 MQPAD
+803 MKPAD
-808 FGMDAEI
+808 FGTDV
-815 EVEAQ
+815 EVVQAVQ

>member
-1 MQLLETFLD
+1 MQLLETFLV

-41 LKENKGT
+41 LEQDKGT

-63 SYLNRQLKTILPIIL
+63 SYLNRQLKTIRPIIV
-78 ILAFLLFF
+78 ILAILLFF

-94 RGTQQL
+94 RGTERL
-100 FEADPEWGKILVGIG
+100 FAADPEWGKLLVGVG

-122 GASFSLTVGQL
+122 GASFSLAVGQL

-161 ISYRGGTFTGML
+161 ISYRGGTYTGML

-279 AIVLYLDMQD
+279 AIVLYLNMLE
-289 ALRDFFIPI
+289 AFEANPLLSPI
-298 PFASPLAVV
+298 PFFSPLAVV
-307 VFPLFVRAVGVIS
+307 VFPLFVRAIGVIS

-346 FMSYEASSI
+346 FLSYEASSI
-355 FTITLTG
+355 FTITLTAI
-362 LLSWFY
+362 LSWFY

-378 AVGVMLAVSF
+378 AVGVLLAVSF

-394 FTSLRKPPV
+394 FTSLKKPPV
-403 QEIVKA
+403 KEIVKA

-436 VATFG
+436 VTTFG

-447 FSPIALAI
+447 Y
-455 APFVINAAIL
+455 APFAAFLAPVLINHAL
-465 PTGVIVADLVTG
+465 DTGVVSG
-477 NLWTLYGIALIGIG
+477 SLWTLYGIALIGIG

-525 DAMKTMAELDAV
+525 EAMKTMAELDAV

-571 LDIFE
+571 LTTFQ
-576 GVDPSQIH
+576 GVPADQIH

-634 LEGTKTPDYSR
+634 LEGTRAPDYSR

-697 YMSNAGGAWDNA
+697 YMSNTGGAWDNA
-709 KKSIEDEPSDPA
+709 KKSIENEPSDPA

-727 SDRHTCGVVGDT
+727 SERHKCGVVGDT

-771 MIQNGGSLTLVFA
+771 MIQNGGSVVLFAA

-803 MQPAD
+803 MKPAD

-815 EVEAQ
+815 EVELQ

>member
-1 MQLLETFLD
+1 
-10 TMSPVERAMILTVI
+10 MILTVI
-24 VAALVSLVYA
+24 AAAIVSLVYA
-34 WWLRRGV
+34 WWLRKGV
-41 LKENKGT
+41 LSQDKGT
-48 EQMQKVWNGVKEGAL
+48 EQMQRVWNGIREGAL
-63 SYLNRQLKTILPIIL
+63 SYLHRQLKTIVPIL
-78 ILAFLLFF
+78 IVLSILLFF

-94 RGTQQL
+94 RGTEVL
-100 FEADPEWGKILVGIG
+100 FGDTAAGRIIVGVG
-115 RSIAFMV
+115 RSLAFIL
-122 GASFSLTVGQL
+122 GASFSLIVGQL

-178 LLGGTIVFIIFGIA
+178 LLGGTIIFIIYGIA

-244 AVVADLVGD
+244 AVIADLVGD

-264 IFESYEVTIVSALIL
+264 IFESYEVTIVSSLIL
-279 AIVLYLDMQD
+279 AIVLYLETVDGVFPMLPGG
-289 ALRDFFIPI
+289 A
-298 PFASPLAVV
+298 LAVV

-333 LLRKRAVYAEKAM
+333 LLKKRAVYAEKAM
-346 FMSYEASSI
+346 FLSYEASSI
-355 FTITLTG
+355 FTICLTLI
-362 LLSWFY
+362 LSWFY

-403 QEIVKA
+403 QEIVKS
-409 ADTGQATFI
+409 ADTGTATFI
-418 LTGIV
+418 LSGVV

-436 VATFG
+436 VSTFG
-441 IAWALF
+441 IATVLF
-447 FSPIALAI
+447 LPGVAAI
-455 APFVINAAIL
+455 FAPFFVV
-465 PTGVIVADLVTG
+465 GVEG

-512 AGIGELSPGDFDE
+512 AGIGELSPGDFDKE
-525 DAMKTMAELDAV
+525 SQKVMAELDAV

-557 VSLFDSFIVVALNR
+557 VSLFDSFVVVALQP
-571 LDIFE
+571 LGLE
-576 GVDPSQIH
+576 H

-619 QMVTEVRRQFRIPGI
+619 QMVIEVRRQFRIPGI
-634 LEGTKTPDYSR
+634 LEGTVKPDYDR

-653 AQKELISLAAM
+653 AQKELISLAAI
-664 TVSIPLIVAILLGVE
+664 TVSIPLIVGILFGVA

-697 YMSNAGGAWDNA
+697 YMSNTGGAWDNA
-709 KKSIEDEPSDPA
+709 KKAIEDEPRNPA
-721 NNTGKG
+721 GNTGKG
-727 SDRHTCGVVGDT
+727 SERHKCGVVGDT
-739 IGDPLK
+739 VGDPLK

-757 VVNLLALILAPVLV
+757 VVNLLALILAPLLV
-771 MIQNGGSLTLVFA
+771 MLETTVSATMTYV

-789 IILFAMTIWSLRKS
+789 IILFAVTLWALRKS
-803 MQPAD
+803 MKPAD
-808 FGMDAEI
+808 FGMEQKVHT
-815 EVEAQ
+815 EVV

>member
-1 MQLLETFLD
+1 MQLLETFLVE
-10 TMSPVERAMILTVI
+10 MSLVEKAMILTVI
-24 VAALVSLVYA
+24 AAAIVSLVYA

-41 LKENKGT
+41 LAQDKGT
-48 EQMQKVWNGVKEGAL
+48 EQMQKVWNGIREGAL
-63 SYLNRQLKTILPIIL
+63 SYLNRQLKTIIPIL
-78 ILAFLLFF
+78 VVLAFLLFF

-94 RGTQQL
+94 RGTERL
-100 FEADPEWGKILVGIG
+100 FQTDMELGKILVGVG
-115 RSIAFMV
+115 RSIAFVV
-122 GASFSLTVGQL
+122 GASFSLIVGQL

-145 AQATREGENRY
+145 AQATREGTDRY

-178 LLGGTIVFIIFGIA
+178 LLGGTIVFIVFGIA

-244 AVVADLVGD
+244 AVIADLVGD

-279 AIVLYLDMQD
+279 AIVLYLDMVE
-289 ALRDFFIPI
+289 AFETLLIPI

-307 VFPLFVRAVGVIS
+307 VFPLFVRAIGVIS

-333 LLRKRAVYAEKAM
+333 LLKKRAIYAEKAM
-346 FMSYEASSI
+346 FLSYEASSI
-355 FTITLTG
+355 FTIALTMI
-362 LLSWFY
+362 LSWFY

-403 QEIVKA
+403 QEIVKSA
-409 ADTGQATFI
+409 ETGQATFI
-418 LTGIV
+418 LSGIV

-436 VATFG
+436 VTTFG

-447 FSPIALAI
+447 FGPIALAL
-455 APFVINAAIL
+455 APIVINGA
-465 PTGVIVADLVTG
+465 VVTDVVSG
-477 NLWTLYGIALIGIG
+477 NLWTLYGIALLGIG

-525 DAMKTMAELDAV
+525 EAMKTMAELDAV

-557 VSLFDSFIVVALNR
+557 VSLFDSYVVVALHK
-571 LDIFE
+571 LVPPVE
-576 GVDPSQIH
+576 H

-619 QMVTEVRRQFRIPGI
+619 EMVREVRRQFRIPGI
-634 LEGTKTPDYSR
+634 LEGTKEPDYFR

-664 TVSIPLIVAILLGVE
+664 TVSIPLIVGILFGVE
-679 ALGGFLGGII
+679 SLGGFLGGII

-709 KKSIEDEPSDPA
+709 KKAIEDEECDPTA
-721 NNTGKG
+721 NTGKG
-727 SDRHTCGVVGDT
+727 SERHKCGVVGDT

-771 MIQNGGSLTLVFA
+771 MLQTSGTIVMLYA
-784 AVFAL
+784 AVLAL
-789 IILFAMTIWSLRKS
+789 VILFAMTIWSLRKS
-803 MQPAD
+803 MKPAD
-808 FGMDAEI
+808 FGMGIEI
-815 EVEAQ
+815 EVQ